1 MRKQAVLFL
10 LALLAAPSGSP
21 LASRAAE
28 TPRPSSP
35 QTSHDVRVVN
45 ITVPVRVFD
54 GDRFVDSLKLE
65 DFEVLEDGRPQPV
78 QAVYLI
84 RGNAVERQEGP
95 LRTVSPPTARHFVLL
110 FQMTEYLPE
119 VEDAVDYFFDHVVR
133 SGDGVDIVTSRTT
146 YRLKARIS
154 SQEGLDKAKREVGAK
169 VRQDTLV
176 DSGAYNAIIN
186 DLVEDIGGSSDPE
199 YAGINLQSYA
209 QNLQRLEWLR
219 TIEPERMAAFAAE
232 LKKLPGSKH
241 VFLFFQKERVPQ
253 LSNRA
258 LSQYMSGA
266 RSDEVLQAMELMGTY
281 SREIKIDS
289 DAIRKAFSDASTDV
303 HFLYVTRTRRD
314 VAHDVE
320 RAAVLENV
328 TMAEHS
334 EDIYSAFREIA
345 AATGG
350 TSDSSWNAVNMLKKA
365 AAASENYY
373 LLYYRPQ
380 DYKADGQYHAITV
393 KVRAGGHRV
402 THRAGYFATET
413 GSAPTAPEAEGKG
426 APAKTQPPAEPR
438 KGAPAAP
445 PVAAPKPALEKAAV
459 PTDVREV
466 LEPLGPPPTQ
476 TLLAAAAN
484 YCRRLQDAALYFVCK
499 EEVRERLSPAVL
511 SRSSIIQDTGPSGRS
526 GVTSGG
532 SGHISEWTYDYQLV
546 RREGRAEETRT
557 LIKED
562 GKARREE
569 NAKLSTVR
577 FGHGNVILGPVGLL
591 GAAAQRLHDYGIVK
605 EMEMDGEAVV
615 ILDVRPKGEE
625 ASSLY
630 GKAWVRRRDGAV
642 LKIEW
647 VPTSLG
653 NYEELVKFARQ
664 RGAVPRIS
672 FASDYGFEKNGL
684 RFPSGYS
691 VTEAYLMTG
700 KMRTVSI
707 TEVSYKDYKFFLV
720 RTEVKY

>member
-1 MRKQAVLFL
+1 MRKQAVLYFL
-10 LALLAAPSGSP
+10 FPALLAASSMSP
-21 LASRAAE
+21 RAPRTGE
-28 TPRPSSP
+28 TARPSSP

-119 VEDAVDYFFDHVVR
+119 VQAAVDYFFDHVVLT
-133 SGDGVDIVTSRTT
+133 GDGVDIVTPRTT
-146 YRLKARIS
+146 YRLKAKIS

-176 DSGAYNAIIN
+176 DSGAYNAIIKDLVN
-186 DLVEDIGGSSDPE
+186 DLGGESDPE
-199 YAGINLQSYA
+199 YAEINLQSYA
-209 QNLQRLEWLR
+209 LNLQRLEWMR

-232 LKKLPGSKH
+232 LKKLPGAKH

-258 LSQYMSGA
+258 LFQYMSGA
-266 RSDEVLQAMELMGTY
+266 RSDAVLQAMELMGTY

-314 VAHDVE
+314 EAHDVE

-380 DYKADGQYHAITV
+380 DYKVDNNYHTIQV
-393 KVRAGGHRV
+393 RVRAGGYRV
-402 THRAGYFATET
+402 SHRAGYFATET
-413 GSAPTAPEAEGKG
+413 GTAPTAPEAEGKG
-426 APAKTQPPAEPR
+426 AP
-438 KGAPAAP
+438 PAA
-445 PVAAPKPALEKAAV
+445 PVAAPKAASGKAV
-459 PTDVREV
+459 GPTDEKEV
-466 LEPLGPPPTQ
+466 LEPLGPPPAQ
-476 TLLAAAAN
+476 TLLAAASD
-484 YCRRLQDAALYFVCK
+484 YCRRLQDAALNFVCK
-499 EEVRERLSPAVL
+499 EDVRERLSRAHTQQAGIPSDMNPYGRAQVFL
-511 SRSSIIQDTGPSGRS
+511 GGAASIR
-526 GVTSGG
+526 
-532 SGHISEWTYDYQLV
+532 EWTYDYQLV
-546 RREGRAEETRT
+546 RREGKAEETRT
-557 LIKED
+557 LLKEN
-562 GKARREE
+562 GSPRHVE
-569 NAKLSTVR
+569 NAKLATVR
-577 FGHGNVILGPVGLL
+577 FEHANVILGPVGIL
-591 GAAAQRLHDYGIVK
+591 GEAAQRLHDYGIVK
-605 EMEMDGEAVV
+605 ETEMDGEAVV
-615 ILDVRPKGEE
+615 LIDVRPKAKE

-647 VPTSLG
+647 EPASLG
-653 NYEELVKFARQ
+653 NYEEIARMA
-664 RGAVPRIS
+664 REYGARPKIS
-672 FASDYGFEKNGL
+672 FASEYAFEKNGL
-684 RFPSGYS
+684 RFPSEYS
-691 VTEAYLMTG
+691 VTEDYQISGRAIRSS
-700 KMRTVSI
+700 K